1 MVAVGRLH
9 VAMRAAKT
17 CNGTGWRSP
26 FDITPA
32 QVGREVLVLKVGVRS
47 KLLQIVSTVL

>member
-1 MVAVGRLH
+1 
-9 VAMRAAKT
+9 MRAAKT

-32 QVGREVLVLKVGVRS
+32 LAGREVLALDIGDRS
-47 KLLQIVSTVL
+47 KLLQIVSPVL

>member
-1 MVAVGRLH
+1 
-9 VAMRAAKT
+9 MRAAKT

-32 QVGREVLVLKVGVRS
+32 QVGREVLVLVEVGDRS